1 MVPIPKA
8 LIGQSSR
15 AGPGPQFGP
24 EPCLVTGESLE
35 SHGREREPG
44 YYSQRL
50 QVQGR
55 GLKKHT
61 TGLKIHTTG
70 LKKHTTVF
78 NFLR

>member
-35 SHGREREPG
+35 SHGRERE
-44 YYSQRL
+44 SQDTTAKDYKF
-50 QVQGR
+50 R
-55 GLKKHT
+55 G
-61 TGLKIHTTG
+61 G
-70 LKKHTTVF
+70 V
-78 NFLR
+78 